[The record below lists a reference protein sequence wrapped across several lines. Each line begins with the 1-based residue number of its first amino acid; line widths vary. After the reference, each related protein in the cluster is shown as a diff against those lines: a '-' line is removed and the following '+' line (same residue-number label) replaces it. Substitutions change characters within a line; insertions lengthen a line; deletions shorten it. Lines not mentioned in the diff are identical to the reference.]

1 MSGIHNIIQNNQNGE
16 SKFVSLIPPDV
27 LLGMTIPK
35 TVMLEQKN
43 ITNQYNY
50 LQTVKTGEINI
61 YNNHNFNK
69 ISETNKQ
76 NYIDENKANDNF
88 IYIFYD
94 YKNFEEKCFL
104 KKGKIYDNIDMND
117 ETELSYENKK
127 KANIILNNSVIS
139 TFKLDKTIVING
151 GNKSEQEQDSKKKLQ
166 DQQQPINNI
175 PIYSN
180 NEIKINSNI
189 TSKNNFNEAMKL
201 TIPINNPIYSYQQN
215 ININFNPNSQT
226 SENLM
231 NETIPGNKKFKTEI
245 IIGNV
250 NNDNKNEQNLDNMQ
264 ALNNLINN
272 PTVKSKTIKINFN
285 ENSLNPSELSVLN
298 NPTIK
303 SIYEQA

>member
-1 MSGIHNIIQNNQNGE
+1 MSGNYNIIQNNQNGE

-69 ISETNKQ
+69 ISGTNKQ
-76 NYIDENKANDNF
+76 NYVDENKANDNF

-104 KKGKIYDNIDMND
+104 KKGKIYDNIDMNN

-151 GNKSEQEQDSKKKLQ
+151 GNKSEQEKDSKKKLQ